1 MKIMN
6 FILDFE
12 LLIQNQASLSDTI
25 RMALYQENSE
35 LFEKLNYEDDAT
47 FLEPTLFCYFLSDIS
62 SKDKI
67 PLAQTILGYVEQENW
82 PQTVTL
88 KADIFGLI
96 NLPNLGYLQANINE
110 RKIIE
115 TAKIKEAIIPYE
127 YVPNSLLRLCLH
139 PTDLLAYQEGVI
151 FDEPIEQSLIKNKVA
166 LLSATHF
173 FQTYLP
179 EFWQIIEKVTR
190 ELVVFSSPNYN
201 SFAGIMQHG
210 TAYFNVE
217 NKCQTSVFFIDDIAH
232 QCGHVV
238 FNALTLQ
245 TDQFLKV
252 PKDHSMKG
260 YTDRQGETRGAY
272 GAFHGLFT
280 YTTILYSLDKILD
293 LGDVLDKD
301 GRHEAMGRIGF
312 YFEKFGYDLQFIRN
326 ASILTET
333 GMDYWGQFAEGF
345 QYISKKY
352 GTALA
357 TLDYSNQ
364 PYMFQYDLFK
374 ELNPI
379 QKTVTA

>member
-1 MKIMN
+1 MKIAS

-12 LLIQNQASLSDTI
+12 LLTQNQASLSDTI

-35 LFEKLNYEDDAT
+35 LFEKLNYEDDTT

-62 SKDKI
+62 KENKI
-67 PLAQTILGYVEQENW
+67 PLIQSVLGYIEQESW

-88 KADIFGLI
+88 KADLFGLI
-96 NLPNLGYLQANINE
+96 NLPNLGYLRTNPNE
-110 RKIIE
+110 SKTIETTTIKGKIIAHE
-115 TAKIKEAIIPYE
+115 FI
-127 YVPNSLLRLCLH
+127 PNSLLRLCLH
-139 PTDLLAYQEGVI
+139 STDLLAYQEEII
-151 FDEPIEQSLIKNKVA
+151 FDEPIEKSLDKNKVV
-166 LLSATHF
+166 LHLATRF
-173 FQTYLP
+173 FQTYLS
-179 EFWQIIEKVTR
+179 EFWQIIEETTC

-217 NKCQTSVFFIDDIAH
+217 NKRQTLVFFIDDIAH
-232 QCGHVV
+232 QCGHII

-245 TDQFLKV
+245 TDHYLNV

-280 YTTILYSLDKILD
+280 YTTILYSLDKLLD
-293 LGDVLDKD
+293 LKEAFDEEVC
-301 GRHEAMGRIGF
+301 HEAIGRMGF
-312 YFEKFGYDLQFIRN
+312 YFDKFGYDLQFIRD
-326 ASILTET
+326 ASILTEA
-333 GMDYWGQFAEGF
+333 GMGFWEQFAEGF
-345 QYISKKY
+345 QYIAKKY
-352 GTALA
+352 GKKLT

-374 ELNPI
+374 KLNPI
-379 QKTVTA
+379 QKTVFV